1 MPWTIILCV
10 DQSGSMLNSL
20 IHATVMAS
28 ILAGLPAVE
37 VRFVAFDTSI
47 VDMSDKL
54 ADPVDLLL
62 SVQLG
67 GGTDIA
73 RAMTYCE
80 SLVVNPSRTVI
91 ALISD
96 FEEGGSLADLL
107 RCVRRLAEART
118 RLIGLAALD
127 TNGAA
132 VFNRSAAEKL
142 AGLGMHIAAMTPDR
156 FAEWLVGIMD

>member
-1 MPWTIILCV
+1 
-10 DQSGSMLNSL
+10 MLNSL

-54 ADPVDLLL
+54 AESVDLLL

-67 GGTDIA
+67 GVSDIA
-73 RAMTYCE
+73 PAMAFCE

-91 ALISD
+91 ALSAILKKAPRSSVCCAESD
-96 FEEGGSLADLL
+96 AW
-107 RCVRRLAEART
+107 RRPAP
-118 RLIGLAALD
+118 G
-127 TNGAA
+127 
-132 VFNRSAAEKL
+132 
-142 AGLGMHIAAMTPDR
+142 
-156 FAEWLVGIMD
+156 